1 MNMTPTRT
9 LVLVNL
15 LALAGLAYLWVDP
28 NGKLR
33 NISWI
38 APAPVKPVI
47 AVASIPVNSINSSD
61 TSAFA
66 AMLERP
72 IFAPDRRPPPPI
84 LPPPPPPPPPPPDP
98 LASVQLVGL
107 FSGDVSGVLIRS
119 EGKVRRV
126 NLNQK
131 LGEWTLQAIEDRSVT
146 FARDNETR
154 VIRLGYARLSAPVQP
169 VQPVASQAPPMTG
182 GAGATLEALNASR
195 RAEDLEKE
203 RIRAEISA
211 RMTQKKP

>member
-15 LALAGLAYLWVDP
+15 LALASLAYLWVDP
-28 NGKLR
+28 NGKLQ

-38 APAPVKPVI
+38 VPAPVKPVI

-61 TSAFA
+61 TIAFA

-98 LASVQLVGL
+98 LANVQLLGL
-107 FSGDVSGVLIRS
+107 ISGDLGGVLIRADA
-119 EGKVRRV
+119 KVRQV
-126 NLNQK
+126 KLSDK
-131 LGEWTLQAIEDRSVT
+131 LGDWTLQAIG
-146 FARDNETR
+146 ARDATFVRAEETR
-154 VIRLGYARLSAPVQP
+154 VIRLEYVALGTPQRAAPAAP
-169 VQPVASQAPPMTG
+169 NAAS
-182 GAGATLEALNASR
+182 AGAAHGSGPPIENLQRMNDEDAAMR
-195 RAEDLEKE
+195 RNVDAM
-203 RIRAEISA
+203 RAK
-211 RMTQKKP
+211 MNQKKP